1 MSDAET
7 ITETDAPLDLTL
19 SENEL
24 DVRREHI
31 TEFVRE
37 TVDDAGAEGAVLGLS
52 GGIDSTLTAHLA
64 VEALGEEGLHGLVM
78 PSEVNR
84 QENTSDA
91 ERVADDLDIS
101 YDVIGIEP
109 IVESFREAFPADL
122 DGEPD
127 SEVLT
132 TAVGNVRVRT
142 RGVLNYFVANY
153 ENRIVLG
160 TGNRSEALAGYY
172 TKYGDQAV
180 DCNPIGNLYKM
191 QVRQLA
197 RYVGVPDDLVEK
209 TPTAGMWVGQT
220 DEDEM
225 GLGYDTLDAV
235 LALHIDG
242 PLSKAATAREL
253 GIDAARIETVEGLVA
268 RSEHKRHMPSAPE
281 PLD

>member
-84 QENTSDA
+84 QENMSDA

-127 SEVLT
+127 SEALT